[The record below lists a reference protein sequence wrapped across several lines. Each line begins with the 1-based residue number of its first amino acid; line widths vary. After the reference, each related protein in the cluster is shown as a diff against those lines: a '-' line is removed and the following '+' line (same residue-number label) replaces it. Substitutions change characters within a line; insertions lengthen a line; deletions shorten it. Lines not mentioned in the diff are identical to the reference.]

1 MLFLAPAEALSESDA
16 CLPAPEITMP
26 HGDHIRSIPEKKLP
40 RPPLAAM
47 VELAKGFEPP
57 TC

>member
-1 MLFLAPAEALSESDA
+1 MLFLAPAEAMSESGG
-16 CLPAPEITMP
+16 CLPAPEITVP
-26 HGDHIRSIPEKKLP
+26 HGDHLLPEKKLP

-57 TC
+57 TG